1 MSREEMMRFFVPTA
15 FGLLALIGAGSAGA
29 TEIDCKSPTTQ
40 TDMTLCERARQ
51 DEADKALNVQYKKTR
66 AAMVAIDSDQDD
78 DMKGAEKAL
87 VTAQRAWITYRDAQ
101 CEAEG
106 FQARGGTMEPML
118 VAGCIANVT
127 DARTKE
133 LKTLEDAMSN

>member
-1 MSREEMMRFFVPTA
+1 MA
-15 FGLLALIGAGSAGA
+15 FGLLSLMAAGASSA
-29 TEIDCKSPTTQ
+29 TEIDCTSPTTQ

-51 DEADKALNVQYKKTR
+51 DDADKALNVQYKKTR
-66 AAMVAIDSDQDD
+66 AAMVAIDSDQDG

-101 CEAEG
+101 CEAAG

-133 LKTLEDAMSN
+133 LKALEDALSN

>member
-1 MSREEMMRFFVPTA
+1 MVA
-15 FGLLALIGAGSAGA
+15 GGASAE
-29 TEIDCKSPTTQ
+29 EIDCKSPTTQ

-51 DEADKALNVQYKKTR
+51 DDADKALNVQYKKTR
-66 AAMVAIDSDQDD
+66 AAMIAVDKDLDG

-87 VTAQRAWITYRDAQ
+87 VAAQRAWIAYRDAE
-101 CEAEG
+101 CEAAG

-127 DARTKE
+127 DVRTKE

>member
-1 MSREEMMRFFVPTA
+1 MRILMPMA
-15 FGLLALIGAGSAGA
+15 FGLLSLMVAGAASA
-29 TEIDCKSPTTQ
+29 TEIDCTSPTTQ

-51 DEADKALNVQYKKTR
+51 DDADKALNVQYKKTR

-101 CEAEG
+101 CEAAG

-133 LKTLEDAMSN
+133 LKALEDALSN

>member
-1 MSREEMMRFFVPTA
+1 MRS
-15 FGLLALIGAGSAGA
+15 GLWMAAGVVVMLAADAA
-29 TEIDCKSPTTQ
+29 RAQEPDCKEPTTQ
-40 TDMTLCERARQ
+40 SDMTLCEKVRQ

-66 AAMVAIDSDQDD
+66 AAMVAADSDLDD
-78 DMKGAEKAL
+78 DMKGAEKVL
-87 VTAQRAWITYRDAQ
+87 VTAQRAWIAYRDAE

>member
-1 MSREEMMRFFVPTA
+1 MRFFRPMG
-15 FGLLALIGAGSAGA
+15 FGLLALMGASGASAD
-29 TEIDCKSPTTQ
+29 EIDCKSPTTQ

-101 CEAEG
+101 CEAAG